1 MLKMKKRSVSLK
13 IFFLGFILLLSL
25 PPATQAF
32 WFSDRHTLVEID
44 ETLFQ
49 AEDYL
54 SWWRQWRE
62 PESPVPESPDE
73 FIDWM
78 LKVQDAERMQL
89 KDNPEYRHKVEVF
102 LKFRTLMLLKQE
114 EIDSRLE
121 KPSEADLRH
130 LYNET
135 YQPTLD
141 LKILSLPSD
150 KEVERVRKAR
160 RDGQEAQKAAEAA
173 GLPETPLWKSARIRP
188 LTVDGVL
195 QELFTAPR
203 KKGELLSLESGDGT
217 SLLVEIVA
225 IKEGCDEDF
234 AQLKGKLEKKLRRQ
248 RNQKLNSDL
257 IKRLRKKYKPL
268 IHTEALAALH
278 DNGGPEIRNTVIVEI
293 DEVKVNGTRFLQI
306 MAKERKLFQGRSGH
320 SRISEEELKKRVVE
334 NIITQTLVGK
344 EALARHYEERPPF
357 KEVYDFYRRN
367 RLNIAWKKVVI
378 APQVVISDSQVEAEY
393 KRMADHF
400 RQPEEVDV
408 AWVRTADHELAR
420 KVQQELMEG
429 RDFFKVMIPRFGA
442 GIEMK
447 KLPVGNLDP
456 FLQEIIAGLA
466 PGQISSPVEKGKE
479 IVFVKLIRRHQGQP
493 TPLANVAADLRKKLQ
508 RKRFSELEK
517 EMLNKLRNLSSI
529 KVKPQVWQRVH
540 KNLLEESIRSGKN

>member
-1 MLKMKKRSVSLK
+1 MLKMEKRRIAFR

-25 PPATQAF
+25 PPTTQAF

-44 ETLFQ
+44 GIAFQ
-49 AEDYL
+49 ADDYL
-54 SWWRQWRE
+54 SWWRHWRE

-89 KDNPEYRHKVEVF
+89 MDNPEYRHKVEVF

-121 KPSEADLRH
+121 KPSEAELRH

-141 LKILSLPSD
+141 LKIISLPSD
-150 KEVERVRKAR
+150 KEVKSVREAR
-160 RDGQEAQKAAEAA
+160 LEGQEAEKAAAAA

-188 LTVDGVL
+188 LSVDGVL

-225 IKEGCDEDF
+225 IREGSDEDF
-234 AQLKGKLEKKLRRQ
+234 ALLKGKLEKKLRRQ
-248 RNQKLNSDL
+248 RNQALNSDL
-257 IKRLRKKYKPL
+257 IKRLREKYKPL
-268 IHTEALAALH
+268 IHTERLAALH
-278 DNGGPEIRNTVIVEI
+278 DDSSPEIREAVIVEI
-293 DEVKVNGTRFLQI
+293 AEVKVTGSRFLQI

-320 SRISEEELKKRVVE
+320 SRISEENLKNRVVE
-334 NIITQTLVGK
+334 NIITQTLVGN

-367 RLNIAWKKVVI
+367 RLNIEWKKAVI
-378 APQVVISDSQVEAEY
+378 APQVVISDSQVEDEY
-393 KRMADHF
+393 KRMANHF
-400 RQPEEVDV
+400 RRPEEVDV
-408 AWVRTADHELAR
+408 AWVRTADRELAR

-447 KLPVGNLDP
+447 KLPLDSLDP
-456 FLQEIIAGLA
+456 FLQEIVAGLA
-466 PGQISSPVEKGKE
+466 PGQISSPVEKGEE

-493 TPLANVAADLRKKLQ
+493 TPLAMVSASLREKLQ
-508 RKRFSELEK
+508 KKRFSELEK
-517 EMLNKLRNLSSI
+517 EMLAKLRNHSSV
-529 KVKPQVWQRVH
+529 KVKPQVWERVR
-540 KNLLEESIRSGKN
+540 KNLLEESLRSAEN